1 MNHNDHDSCT
11 YVCIYLVFRRC
22 CGCSCTQLQTHF
34 RSLRSAA
41 DKLTA
46 TLASRGTQTI
56 GTSRHRY
63 QSQSHFAIAL
73 ELADRLYHYIWQ
85 FKLCQNNPSA
95 LWLVVAPIALLA
107 RFVAIKH
114 LPACA
119 TVWPPNW
126 PTAQP
131 PTRNSKT
138 AKVAWHQVE
147 RHGTFAQQILFAC
160 NTYVIITMIME
171 FEVVSDVAVLVDAE
185 PSLLCMMCC
194 CAARIRLLAVLDE
207 THTMLCTFQLPSS
220 QLCWS
225 PCHWFGSTSP

>member
-1 MNHNDHDSCT
+1 MQDVKSHDVHLT
-11 YVCIYLVFRRC
+11 ARQLAPLEPGEQLAPFHEELPRFKLVFISTSRHP
-22 CGCSCTQLQTHF
+22 QTIG
-34 RSLRSAA
+34 
-41 DKLTA
+41 T
-46 TLASRGTQTI
+46 SRHPQTIDPPRHPQTI

-63 QSQSHFAIAL
+63 QSQSHFAISL
-73 ELADRLYHYIWQ
+73 ELADRHYHFSWQ

-95 LWLVVAPIALLA
+95 LWLVVAPITLLA

-114 LPACA
+114 LPASA

-138 AKVAWHQVE
+138 AIVAWHQVE

-171 FEVVSDVAVLVDAE
+171 FEVVSDAAVLVDAE
-185 PSLLCMMCC
+185 LSCS
-194 CAARIRLLAVLDE
+194 AVQK
-207 THTMLCTFQLPSS
+207 TFLSEQ
-220 QLCWS
+220 
-225 PCHWFGSTSP
+225 

>member
-1 MNHNDHDSCT
+1 MHDVKSHD
-11 YVCIYLVFRRC
+11 V
-22 CGCSCTQLQTHF
+22 H
-34 RSLRSAA
+34 
-41 DKLTA
+41 LTA
-46 TLASRGTQTI
+46 KQLAPLEPGEQLAPFHEELPRFKLLFISTSRHPQTIGTSRHPQTIGTPRHPQTI

-63 QSQSHFAIAL
+63 KSQSHFAIAL

-85 FKLCQNNPSA
+85 FKLHSPVRTTQAHSGCQNNPSA

-138 AKVAWHQVE
+138 AIVAWHQVE

-185 PSLLCMMCC
+185 PSCS
-194 CAARIRLLAVLDE
+194 AVQK
-207 THTMLCTFQLPSS
+207 TFLSEQ
-220 QLCWS
+220 
-225 PCHWFGSTSP
+225 